1 MENLKKENHFI
12 SMKQNLEM
20 KRDKKKKKIPRKKL
34 LKFML
39 EKHDS
44 LKTNM
49 KLWKHLLII

>member
-1 MENLKKENHFI
+1 MENLKKENHFL